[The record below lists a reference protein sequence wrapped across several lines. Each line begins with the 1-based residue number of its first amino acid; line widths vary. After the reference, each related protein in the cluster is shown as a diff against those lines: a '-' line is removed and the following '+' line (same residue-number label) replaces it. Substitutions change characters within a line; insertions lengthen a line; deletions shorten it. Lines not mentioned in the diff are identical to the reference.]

1 MNFCWFSFVSGGY
14 NDNTKISKFLR
25 NGASE
30 ERLFYDFKNHYLC
43 FSPSLTPTIEAIL
56 RGSHGEIFTK
66 KKIMR
71 RATYAVVKLKEA
83 ERRRRFGDTP
93 NYFKN
98 NYNYSDYLSS
108 LDHVDDLVDK
118 PDDPILINYTHYYY
132 KEENPIF
139 GLKYISLIKRQSNK
153 DKKTYYVMV
162 YSFLNFDVASIFLQK
177 IFDKKFV

>member
-1 MNFCWFSFVSGGY
+1 MTFCWSSFVSGGY

-71 RATYAVVKLKEA
+71 RATYAVVKLKRQKGE
-83 ERRRRFGDTP
+83 EG
-93 NYFKN
+93 
-98 NYNYSDYLSS
+98 
-108 LDHVDDLVDK
+108 LVIRLIILK
-118 PDDPILINYTHYYY
+118 TITIILIIYHH
-132 KEENPIF
+132 
-139 GLKYISLIKRQSNK
+139 
-153 DKKTYYVMV
+153 
-162 YSFLNFDVASIFLQK
+162 
-177 IFDKKFV
+177 